1 MKNIMYIDS
10 SYVFLNSK
18 KTSIVEQIT
27 YDDSDKSASLKY
39 LFKKFRDNKYLN
51 KDTLIIKLNE
61 YDSDL
66 DVFLGSLSKIDLLSL
81 NLKEENIMKII
92 TDEALYKY
100 DTITSSYEKS
110 NFDINLYNLDKDQM
124 YNYILN
130 QANNTDGKVLALL
143 KAKELEEANNILYLK
158 DLFEIASKK
167 YKNKIN
173 ISLIINIALDI
184 IILALII
191 LLLLRFTRWESI

>member
-10 SYVFLNSK
+10 SYVFLNNK

-27 YDDSDKSASLKY
+27 YDDSDKSESLKY
-39 LFKKFRDNKYLN
+39 LFKKFKDNKYLN
-51 KDTLIIKLNE
+51 KDTLIIKLND

-66 DVFLGSLSKIDLLSL
+66 DAYLASLAKIDLLSL

-100 DTITSSYEKS
+100 DAITSSYEKS

-130 QANNTDGKVLALL
+130 QANNTDGKVLVLL
-143 KAKELEEANNILYLK
+143 KTKEFEEVNNILYLK
-158 DLFEIASKK
+158 DLFEILASK
-167 YKNKIN
+167 YKSKIN
-173 ISLIINIALDI
+173 LSLIINIALDI
-184 IILALII
+184 IILALLI
-191 LLLLRFTRWESI
+191 LLVLRFIRWESI

>member
-10 SYVFLNSK
+10 SYVFLNNK

-27 YDDSDKSASLKY
+27 YDDSDKSESLKY

-51 KDTLIIKLNE
+51 KDTLIIKLND

-66 DVFLGSLSKIDLLSL
+66 DVYLASLAKIDLLSL
-81 NLKEENIMKII
+81 NLKEEKIMKII

-100 DTITSSYEKS
+100 DSITSSYEKS

-130 QANNTDGKVLALL
+130 QANNTDGKVLVLL
-143 KAKELEEANNILYLK
+143 KTKEFEEANNILYLK

-167 YKNKIN
+167 YKNKVN

-191 LLLLRFTRWESI
+191 LLLLRFIR

>member
-10 SYVFLNSK
+10 SYVFLNNK

-27 YDDSDKSASLKY
+27 YDDSDKSESLKY

-51 KDTLIIKLNE
+51 KDTLIIKLND

-66 DVFLGSLSKIDLLSL
+66 DAYLASLAKIDLLSL

-100 DTITSSYEKS
+100 DAITSSYEKS

-130 QANNTDGKVLALL
+130 QANNTDGKVLVLL
-143 KAKELEEANNILYLK
+143 KTKEFEEVINILYLK
-158 DLFEIASKK
+158 DLFELISSK
-167 YKNKIN
+167 YKSKIN
-173 ISLIINIALDI
+173 LSLIINIALDI

-191 LLLLRFTRWESI
+191 LLVLRFIRWESI

>member
-10 SYVFLNSK
+10 SYVFLNNK

-51 KDTLIIKLNE
+51 KDTLIIKLND

-66 DVFLGSLSKIDLLSL
+66 DTYLASLDTIDLLSL
-81 NLKEENIMKII
+81 NLKEEKIMKII
-92 TDEALYKY
+92 IDEALYKY
-100 DTITSSYEKS
+100 DAITSSYEKS
-110 NFDINLYNLDKDQM
+110 NFDINLYNLDKDQLN
-124 YNYILN
+124 NYILN
-130 QANNTDGKVLALL
+130 QANNTDGKVLLLL
-143 KAKELEEANNILYLK
+143 KTKEFEEVNNILYLK

-167 YKNKIN
+167 YTNKVN

-184 IILALII
+184 IILALLI
-191 LLLLRFTRWESI
+191 LLLLRFIRWESI

>member
-10 SYVFLNSK
+10 SYVFLNNK

-39 LFKKFRDNKYLN
+39 LFKKFKDNKYLN

-66 DVFLGSLSKIDLLSL
+66 DDFIVSLAKINLLSL

-100 DTITSSYEKS
+100 DAITSSYEKS
-110 NFDINLYNLDKDQM
+110 NFDINLYNLDKDQLN
-124 YNYILN
+124 NYILN
-130 QANNTDGKVLALL
+130 QANNTDGKVLLLL
-143 KAKELEEANNILYLK
+143 KTKEFEEVNNILYLK
-158 DLFEIASKK
+158 GLFEIASKK
-167 YKNKIN
+167 YTNKVN

-184 IILALII
+184 IILALIVI
-191 LLLLRFTRWESI
+191 LVLRFIR

>member
-10 SYVFLNSK
+10 SYVFLNNI

-27 YDDSDKSASLKY
+27 YDDSDKSESLKY

-51 KDTLIIKLNE
+51 KDTLIIKLND

-66 DVFLGSLSKIDLLSL
+66 DAYLASLAKIDLLSL

-100 DTITSSYEKS
+100 DAITSSYEKS
-110 NFDINLYNLDKDQM
+110 NFDINLYNLDKDQLN
-124 YNYILN
+124 NYILN

-143 KAKELEEANNILYLK
+143 KAKEFEEANNILYLK

-167 YKNKIN
+167 YKNKLN

-184 IILALII
+184 IILALLI
-191 LLLLRFTRWESI
+191 LLLLRFIR

>member
-10 SYVFLNSK
+10 SYVFLNNK

-39 LFKKFRDNKYLN
+39 LFKKFKDNKYLN

-66 DVFLGSLSKIDLLSL
+66 DDFIVSLAKINLLSL

-100 DTITSSYEKS
+100 DAITSSYEKS
-110 NFDINLYNLDKDQM
+110 NFDINLYNLDKDQLN
-124 YNYILN
+124 NYILN
-130 QANNTDGKVLALL
+130 QANNTDGKVLLLL
-143 KAKELEEANNILYLK
+143 KTKEFEEVNNILYLK
-158 DLFEIASKK
+158 GLFEIASKK
-167 YKNKIN
+167 YTNKVN

-184 IILALII
+184 IILALIVI
-191 LLLLRFTRWESI
+191 LVLRFIRWESI

>member
-10 SYVFLNSK
+10 SYVFLNNK

-27 YDDSDKSASLKY
+27 YDDSDKSESLKY

-51 KDTLIIKLNE
+51 KDTLIIKLND

-66 DVFLGSLSKIDLLSL
+66 DAYLASLAKIDLLSL

-100 DTITSSYEKS
+100 DAITSSYEKS

-130 QANNTDGKVLALL
+130 QANNTDGKVLVLL
-143 KAKELEEANNILYLK
+143 KTKEFEEANNILYLK

-167 YKNKIN
+167 YKSKVN

-184 IILALII
+184 IILALLI
-191 LLLLRFTRWESI
+191 LLLLRFIR

>member
-10 SYVFLNSK
+10 SYVFLNNK

-51 KDTLIIKLNE
+51 KDTLIIKLND

-66 DVFLGSLSKIDLLSL
+66 DTYLASLDTIDLLSL
-81 NLKEENIMKII
+81 NLKEEKIMKII

-100 DTITSSYEKS
+100 DAITSSYEKS
-110 NFDINLYNLDKDQM
+110 NFDINLYNLDKDQLN
-124 YNYILN
+124 NYILN
-130 QANNTDGKVLALL
+130 QANNTDGKVLLLL
-143 KAKELEEANNILYLK
+143 KTKEFEEVNNILYLK

-167 YKNKIN
+167 YTNKVN

-184 IILALII
+184 IILALLI
-191 LLLLRFTRWESI
+191 LLLLRFIRWESI

>member
-10 SYVFLNSK
+10 SYVFLNNK

-27 YDDSDKSASLKY
+27 YDDSDKSESLKY

-51 KDTLIIKLNE
+51 KDTLIIKLND

-66 DVFLGSLSKIDLLSL
+66 DAYLASLAKIDLLSL
-81 NLKEENIMKII
+81 NLKEEKIMKII

-100 DTITSSYEKS
+100 DAITSSYEKS
-110 NFDINLYNLDKDQM
+110 NFDINLYSLDKDQLN
-124 YNYILN
+124 NYILN
-130 QANNTDGKVLALL
+130 QANNTDGKVLVLL
-143 KAKELEEANNILYLK
+143 KTKEFEEVNNILYLK
-158 DLFEIASKK
+158 DLFEMASKK
-167 YKNKIN
+167 YKNKLN

-184 IILALII
+184 IILALLI
-191 LLLLRFTRWESI
+191 LLLLRFIRWESI

>member
-1 MKNIMYIDS
+1 MRNIMYIDS
-10 SYVFLNSK
+10 SYVFLNNK

-66 DVFLGSLSKIDLLSL
+66 DVFLGSLAKIDLLSL

-100 DTITSSYEKS
+100 DAITSSYEKS
-110 NFDINLYNLDKDQM
+110 NFDINLYSLDKDQLN
-124 YNYILN
+124 NYILN
-130 QANNTDGKVLALL
+130 QANITDGKVLLLL
-143 KAKELEEANNILYLK
+143 KTKEFEEVNNILYLN

-167 YKNKIN
+167 YKNKLN

-191 LLLLRFTRWESI
+191 LLLLRFIR

>member
-10 SYVFLNSK
+10 SYVFLNNK

-51 KDTLIIKLNE
+51 KDTLIIKLND
-61 YDSDL
+61 YDADL
-66 DVFLGSLSKIDLLSL
+66 DAFLGSLDKIDLLSL

-100 DTITSSYEKS
+100 DAITSSYEKS
-110 NFDINLYNLDKDQM
+110 SFDINLYSLDKDQM

-130 QANNTDGKVLALL
+130 QANNTDGKVLVLL
-143 KAKELEEANNILYLK
+143 KTKEFEEANNILYLK

-167 YKNKIN
+167 YKNKVN

-184 IILALII
+184 IILALLI
-191 LLLLRFTRWESI
+191 LLLLRFIR

>member
-191 LLLLRFTRWESI
+191 LLLLRFTR

>member
-10 SYVFLNSK
+10 SYVFLNNK
-18 KTSIVEQIT
+18 KTSLVEQIT
-27 YDDSDKSASLKY
+27 YDDSDKSENLKY

-51 KDTLIIKLNE
+51 KDTLIIKLND

-66 DVFLGSLSKIDLLSL
+66 DAYLANLDTIDLLSL
-81 NLKEENIMKII
+81 NLKEEKIMKII

-100 DTITSSYEKS
+100 DAITSSYEKS
-110 NFDINLYNLDKDQM
+110 NFDINLYSLDKDQLN
-124 YNYILN
+124 NYILN
-130 QANNTDGKVLALL
+130 QANNTDGKVLVLL
-143 KAKELEEANNILYLK
+143 KTKEFEEVNNILYLK

-167 YKNKIN
+167 YKNKVN

-184 IILALII
+184 IILALLV
-191 LLLLRFTRWESI
+191 LLVLRFIRWESI

>member
-10 SYVFLNSK
+10 SYVFLNNK

-27 YDDSDKSASLKY
+27 YDDSDKSESLKY

-51 KDTLIIKLNE
+51 KDTLIIKLND

-66 DVFLGSLSKIDLLSL
+66 DAYLASLDSIDLLSL
-81 NLKEENIMKII
+81 NLKEEKIMKII

-100 DTITSSYEKS
+100 DAITSSYEKS

-130 QANNTDGKVLALL
+130 QANNIDGKVLVLL
-143 KAKELEEANNILYLK
+143 KTKEFEEVNNILYLK
-158 DLFEIASKK
+158 DLFEIISSKHK
-167 YKNKIN
+167 SKIN
-173 ISLIINIALDI
+173 LSLIINIALDI
-184 IILALII
+184 IILALLI
-191 LLLLRFTRWESI
+191 LLLLRFIRWESI